1 MKITIIGCD
10 GAYPRVNGA
19 TSAYLIED
27 KKTKILLD
35 CGSGSIA
42 RLQNHINLSELN
54 GVIISHYHRD
64 HYADLECMHFATM
77 LDTFS
82 EARKE
87 PLVIYGPGEEEI
99 LAYKKFCIG
108 KNFKK
113 EEKFTIGSLTFS
125 THINK
130 HGVEAY
136 SIKVTN
142 EEGKTIV
149 YTGDTGY
156 YNELPEFC
164 KDANILVAEASC
176 YEYERGRMSGH
187 MTAIEAA
194 TVAKEGNVDTLVLT
208 HLPHHGDI
216 EDLLKEANTAFDKEI
231 LLAKYDLIIEV

>member
-27 KKTKILLD
+27 KETKVLLD

-42 RLQNHINLSELN
+42 RLQNHIRLSELD

-82 EARKE
+82 EKRKE
-87 PLVIYGPGEEEI
+87 ALVIYGPGEEQM
-99 LAYKKFCIG
+99 LTYKKFCIG
-108 KNFKK
+108 KTFKK
-113 EEKFTIGSLTFS
+113 KESFNIGSLTFT

-130 HGVEAY
+130 HGIEAY
-136 SIKVTN
+136 SIKITN
-142 EEGKTIV
+142 EEGKSIV

-164 KDANILVAEASC
+164 NGASILIAEASC
-176 YEYERGRMSGH
+176 YEDERGRMSGH

-194 TVAKEGNVDTLVLT
+194 TVAKESNVNTLVLT
-208 HLPHHGDI
+208 HLPHHG
-216 EDLLKEANTAFDKEI
+216 EVKNLLEEAKTAFDKEI
-231 LLAKYDLIIEV
+231 FLAKYDLRLEV